1 MVSRANIRRLLSAER
16 GASMIELA
24 ITLPILCLILIGVTD
39 LGFALREWVGVNSLV
54 EAASLYVL
62 RYANADGTEGLT
74 NLYVSSPTDLTSAIR
89 SAVGQTHSGIG
100 SGEASLFITTACR
113 CPATNGI
120 SCPQGS
126 PGDFSATPP
135 KCPDTVPQCSDTI
148 NASRTRQS
156 DYICISATHTHQS
169 LFGTRGWSPVFST
182 TAIINI
188 H

>member
-1 MVSRANIRRLLSAER
+1 MVSKINIRRFLSAER
-16 GASMIELA
+16 GASMIELG
-24 ITLPILCLILIGVTD
+24 ITLPVLCLILIGVTD
-39 LGFALREWVGVNSLV
+39 LGFALKEWVRVNSLV
-54 EAASLYVL
+54 EAASLFVL
-62 RYANADGTEGLT
+62 RHSNADGSDGLT
-74 NLYVSSPTDLTSAIR
+74 NLYVSAPTDLILAIR
-89 SAVGQTHSGIG
+89 TAAGQTHSGVG
-100 SGEASLFITTACR
+100 SGEATLFITTACR

-120 SCPQGS
+120 TCPQGA
-126 PGDFSATPP
+126 PGDFATTPP
-135 KCPDTVPQCSDTI
+135 KCPDTVLQCTDSI